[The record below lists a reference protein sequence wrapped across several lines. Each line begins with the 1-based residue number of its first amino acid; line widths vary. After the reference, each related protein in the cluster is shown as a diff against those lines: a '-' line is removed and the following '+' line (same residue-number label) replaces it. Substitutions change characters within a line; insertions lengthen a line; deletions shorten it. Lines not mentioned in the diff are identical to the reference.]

1 MFKQLRAV
9 YSVLLLSAVFTSLSF
24 AGTITGKVSFK
35 GAKPAITMI
44 KMNAD
49 TKCVSMHHGKDVPS
63 EMVIVNS
70 NNTLKDVFIHI
81 TKGLEGKK
89 FPTPTAK
96 VTLTQ
101 EGCMYHPH
109 VFGMMANQPLE
120 IVNADPTLHN
130 IHALPKN
137 SKQFNIAQPIQNS
150 RRTETFDKPEVMVK
164 LKCDVH
170 SWMAAY
176 VGVLDNPF
184 YAVTDDKGDFTIKN
198 LPAGTYTVEAW
209 HEKYGTQT
217 MNITVGASDTK
228 TADFTMGGQ

>member
-1 MFKQLRAV
+1 MFKQVRV
-9 YSVLLLSAVFTSLSF
+9 VSTVLLLSAVFTSLSF
-24 AGTITGKVSFK
+24 AGNISGKVNFK
-35 GAKPAITMI
+35 GAKPAATMI

-49 TKCVSMHHGKDVPS
+49 TKCVTMHHGKDVAS
-63 EMVIVNS
+63 DMVIVNS
-70 NNTLKDVFIHI
+70 NNTLKDVFVYI

-109 VFGMMANQPLE
+109 VFGVMVNQPLE
-120 IVNADPTLHN
+120 IVNSDPTLHN

-137 SKQFNIAQPIQNS
+137 SKQFNIAQPIQGS
-150 RRTETFDKPEVMVK
+150 RRTETFEKPEVMVK

-170 SWMAAY
+170 GWMAAY

-184 YAVTDDKGDFTIKN
+184 YAVTDDKGNFTIKN
-198 LPAGTYTVEAW
+198 LPAGTYEVTAW
-209 HEKYGTQT
+209 HEKYGTTTST
-217 MNITVGASDTK
+217 MTVGASDTK
-228 TADFTMGGQ
+228 TVDFTMGGQ